1 SDSLQRMN
9 ALSMENS
16 NEDQLAQ
23 HTGELSAHPT
33 ILLEDVYYRYEANA
47 ENAINH
53 MNVTIV
59 PGEKIALVGKSGS
72 GKTTLLKLIAGV
84 AQPQKGTVRLDDV
97 QMQQR
102 YLSDRVSVLN
112 QDRKSTRLNSSHVSI

>member
-1 SDSLQRMN
+1 LICTLSLHDALPILNEEVLSGTVIAGFALMMFSITDALLPMSETIEETAVYSDSLQRMN

-59 PGEKIALVGKSGS
+59 PGEKIALVGK
-72 GKTTLLKLIAGV
+72 
-84 AQPQKGTVRLDDV
+84 
-97 QMQQR
+97 
-102 YLSDRVSVLN
+102 
-112 QDRKSTRLNSSHVSI
+112 